1 MFLWDS
7 SWENLLGLQ
16 IPRNLCQTFPMK
28 HILAPMLLMVFLCP
42 SLALSEEVL
51 WYDLVETDS
60 LYYKKFTDV
69 PFTGKVMGSERGS
82 FKKGKREGPWV
93 SYHDNGQLY
102 WKRTYKNGEFEG
114 RWVRYFPNGQLKEK
128 GDYKNGR
135 GEGSWV
141 YYNENGQLECKGKYK
156 NGLREGPWEFYDE
169 DGKEKLSTGGYY
181 GLKDSWWRSVSGT
194 YKNNVKID

>member
-1 MFLWDS
+1 MGFLSGKW
-7 SWENLLGLQ
+7 LRLQ
-16 IPRNLCQTFPMK
+16 ILRNLCQTLPMK
-28 HILAPMLLMVFLCP
+28 HILAPILLLVFLFP

-51 WYDLVETDS
+51 WYNLVETDS

-69 PFTGKVMGSERGS
+69 PFTGKVMGSERGR

-102 WKRTYKNGEFEG
+102 WKRIYKNGEFEG

-135 GEGSWV
+135 GEGFWV
-141 YYNENGQLECKGKYK
+141 YYDENGQLERKGNYK

-181 GLKDSWWRSVSGT
+181 GLNDSWWRSVSGT
-194 YKNNVKID
+194 YKNGEKVE